1 MEEDERSEPSIAS
14 TPYLEHANP
23 KPHGVTQAQLSKFQE
38 LHRRRLQMKSKF
50 KHKKKAKDGKVL
62 KLQEKSH
69 NETDNIDVK
78 ADKLDAS
85 STAKDNSASFQI
97 GIDQILNRRPKL
109 HWGLDAKERWE
120 RKANM

>member
-14 TPYLEHANP
+14 RARESETSWCHPISDHQVP
-23 KPHGVTQAQLSKFQE
+23 
-38 LHRRRLQMKSKF
+38 
-50 KHKKKAKDGKVL
+50 DGKVL

-69 NETDNIDVK
+69 NVTDNIDVN

-85 STAKDNSASFQI
+85 STAKDNSTSFQI

-109 HWGLDAKERWE
+109 H
-120 RKANM
+120 